1 MDVLQQFIHR
11 NERYLEPVN
20 RRDLIDGSFHLEA
33 AVLPPERGHG
43 NQAAQNVLQLS
54 QREYTCSHREAILE
68 IPVDTL
74 RQLSKNLVVG
84 V

>member
-11 NERYLEPVN
+11 NERYLEPAN

-54 QREYTCSHREAILE
+54 QRGYTCFHREAILE
-68 IPVDTL
+68 IRLTP
-74 RQLSKNLVVG
+74 
-84 V
+84 